1 MILNKNNATKD
12 EEAESTVSPF
22 VERREKIA
30 RKNSVREANA
40 MGPKQFRTTPTTE
53 KEGEEAS
60 RRRPSALW
68 SCFEKRIG
76 KISALTYKVGCKLIY
91 NVLGAWTK

>member
-12 EEAESTVSPF
+12 EEAESVVSPF
-22 VERREKIA
+22 VERREKFA

-53 KEGEEAS
+53 KERAKKQVEDGP
-60 RRRPSALW
+60 RLFGLALR
-68 SCFEKRIG
+68 SGFFGFGRAIQSQFEPIRD
-76 KISALTYKVGCKLIY
+76 
-91 NVLGAWTK
+91 